1 MNPVFYFIAFFF
13 FLLSQVCMVFCALFI
28 ADYSGATGHYYWSIV
43 FVMFLLLNELC
54 FGHYDFQLNLN
65 EDEES
70 DGYDWMEDGE

>member
-54 FGHYDFQLNLN
+54 YHSYDFQLNLN